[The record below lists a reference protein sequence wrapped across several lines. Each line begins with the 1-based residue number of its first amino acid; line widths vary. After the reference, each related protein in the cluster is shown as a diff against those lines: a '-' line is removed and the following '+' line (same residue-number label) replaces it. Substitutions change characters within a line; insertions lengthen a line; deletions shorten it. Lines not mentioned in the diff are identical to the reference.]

1 MKPPYSMVIQWS
13 IEDEIYIVSL
23 PEFGD
28 RVHTHGDTYA
38 EAIQHGEE
46 VLELLIEEYQI
57 QGRALPQPIAAGTPI
72 AIGVA
77 TSLHN

>member
-1 MKPPYSMVIQWS
+1 MKSHYSMVIQWS

-46 VLELLIEEYQI
+46 VLELLVEEYQS
-57 QGRALPQPIAAGTPI
+57 QGRTLPTPIAAGTPL
-72 AIGVA
+72 AIG
-77 TSLHN
+77 N

>member
-1 MKPPYSMVIQWS
+1 MKSPHSMVIQWS
-13 IEDEIYIVSL
+13 IEDKIYIVSL

-28 RVHTHGDTYA
+28 RVHTHGSSYT

-46 VLELLIEEYQI
+46 VLELLIEEYHI
-57 QGRALPQPIAAGTPI
+57 QGRALLHPIAAGTPI
-72 AIGVA
+72 EIGAA

>member
-1 MKPPYSMVIQWS
+1 MKSHYSMVIQWS

-28 RVHTHGDTYA
+28 RVHTHGDTSA

-46 VLELLIEEYQI
+46 VLELLIEEYQS
-57 QGRALPQPIAAGTPI
+57 QGRTLPTPIAAGTPL
-72 AIGVA
+72 AI
-77 TSLHN
+77 SN